1 MEELSNLIEGI
12 SFKLGYK
19 KPTLAL
25 IEDKDEREEIEK

>member
-19 KPTLAL
+19 KPTLAH
-25 IEDKDEREEIEK
+25 IEEDKREQIEK